1 MPCAR
6 TPISMADMSR
16 KPRDP
21 VAVAVLLVSMLVAT
35 LIVFLASA
43 AVRKKAG
50 DRREP
55 FVPPGWVGPTSPP
68 PGRQMPEKA
77 P

>member
-1 MPCAR
+1 
-6 TPISMADMSR
+6 MSR
-16 KPRDP
+16 KPHDP
-21 VAVAVLLVSMLVAT
+21 LAVAILLFSLLFVT
-35 LIVFLASA
+35 LLVFLASA

-68 PGRQMPEKA
+68 PGRTMPGEA

>member
-1 MPCAR
+1 
-6 TPISMADMSR
+6 MSR

-21 VAVAVLLVSMLVAT
+21 VAVAILLVSLLVVT
-35 LIVFLASA
+35 LLVFLASA
-43 AVRKKAG
+43 AVRKQAG
-50 DRREP
+50 DKREP

-68 PGRQMPEKA
+68 PGRTMPTKA